1 MVISVRFSL
10 LSYSVTDSAQINSV
24 RKSGLTIH
32 RVCDAGYRK
41 LSVLTG
47 VPIEQV
53 NFKENISTF
62 GRDQRNQPL
71 CTGVRINRP

>member
-1 MVISVRFSL
+1 MLRLTVSVNRGQR
-10 LSYSVTDSAQINSV
+10 YI
-24 RKSGLTIH
+24 G
-32 RVCDAGYRK
+32 VCDVGYRK

>member
-10 LSYSVTDSAQINSV
+10 LSYSVIDNAEINDV

-32 RVCDAGYRK
+32 KSLWLGIQEI
-41 LSVLTG
+41 VLINRH
-47 VPIEQV
+47 PWLIL
-53 NFKENISTF
+53 KESISTF
-62 GRDQRNQPL
+62 GRDKRNQLL